1 VPSSP
6 TIDFYLFNQKRL
18 IEYLFIPIK
27 AQFEKYVNK
36 LYGWG
41 DLETLD
47 DDVNQYIK
55 ENILKLYKIDKV
67 EFYTLASREKTPSNY
82 TTAELTNKDK
92 TKAGLIINTSVS
104 SKTINTNPFDLRL
117 IYNKRTGF
125 SESFGFSVTIV
136 KK

>member
-1 VPSSP
+1 MEH
-6 TIDFYLFNQKRL
+6 LFG
-18 IEYLFIPIK
+18 PIK
-27 AQFEKYVNK
+27 AQFVKYINM

-47 DDVNQYIK
+47 DDVNQYIR
-55 ENILKLYKIDKV
+55 ENILKLYKIEKV
-67 EFYTLASREKTPSNY
+67 EFYTLASREKLPSNY
-82 TTAELTNKDK
+82 TTAELSDSEKIS
-92 TKAGLIINTSVS
+92 AGLTINNNVA
-104 SKTINTNPFDLRL
+104 SKALNTNPFDLRL

>member
-1 VPSSP
+1 M
-6 TIDFYLFNQKRL
+6 
-18 IEYLFIPIK
+18 EYLFTPIK

-47 DDVNQYIK
+47 DDVNQYIR

-67 EFYTLASREKTPSNY
+67 EFYTLASRKKGLSTF
-82 TTAELTNKDK
+82 TTAELTDAGKIE
-92 TKAGLIINTSVS
+92 AGLTLNTNVS

-125 SESFGFSVTIV
+125 TESFGFSVTIV

>member
-1 VPSSP
+1 M
-6 TIDFYLFNQKRL
+6 
-18 IEYLFIPIK
+18 EYLFTPIK

-47 DDVNQYIK
+47 DDVNQYIR
-55 ENILKLYKIDKV
+55 ENILKLYKIEKV
-67 EFYTLASREKTPSNY
+67 EFYTLPSREKVPSTF
-82 TTAELTNKDK
+82 TTAELTNAQKIS
-92 TKAGLIINTSVS
+92 AGLSINNNVS
-104 SKTINTNPFDLRL
+104 SKTTNTNPFDLRL